1 MGGLPAAEARLDC
14 GGRPHRL
21 RWAAGQLTTPDHTG
35 DLEGEQILSALG
47 GQGFPCLDVLES
59 WARHAAD
66 PRVLTLTSRGPA
78 DPLVTQTPPPLGW
91 SGPTARRGRPGWA
104 GPPRGRARSFAM
116 LSHGQPDDPDD
127 DLIRLIGLGSLLP
140 DRLAATVIATWAER
154 LRGPAVDGPAG
165 DGPAPPRTSVPGT
178 SAAGAGA
185 DSAGAASAGAASA
198 GAASV
203 DAVGADELA
212 AARPA
217 LHAALY
223 GRAVTALRSWT
234 GQRDLAV
241 ALTMIPEDQPPR
253 LARDGDGIA
262 AELPFGWLADVW
274 ARGLTTCWGRF
285 CLAAAPSG
293 DNWVLSTVGLELD
306 SPHLVTL
313 GSPPAS

>member
-1 MGGLPAAEARLDC
+1 MTRPPWWAGLPAAEARLDC
-14 GGRPHRL
+14 GGRVHRL

-66 PRVLTLTSRGPA
+66 PRVLTLASRGPA
-78 DPLVTQTPPPLGW
+78 DPLITRPRPPSGW
-91 SGPTARRGRPGWA
+91 SGPTARRGRP

-127 DLIRLIGLGSLLP
+127 DLIGLIGLGSLLP
-140 DRLAATVIATWAER
+140 DRLAATVMATWAER
-154 LRGPAVDGPAG
+154 LR
-165 DGPAPPRTSVPGT
+165 
-178 SAAGAGA
+178 AGA
-185 DSAGAASAGAASA
+185 DS
-198 GAASV
+198 V
-203 DAVGADELA
+203 DAVRTDELA

-253 LARDGDGIA
+253 LARDGDGDGGGIA

-306 SPHLVTL
+306 SPRLVTL

>member
-1 MGGLPAAEARLDC
+1 VTRPPWWAGLPAAEARLDC
-14 GGRPHRL
+14 GGRAHRL

-66 PRVLTLTSRGPA
+66 PRVLTLASRGPA
-78 DPLVTQTPPPLGW
+78 DPLITRPRPPSGW
-91 SGPTARRGRPGWA
+91 SGPTARRGRP

-127 DLIRLIGLGSLLP
+127 DLIGLIGLGSLLP
-140 DRLAATVIATWAER
+140 DRLAATVMATWAER
-154 LRGPAVDGPAG
+154 LR
-165 DGPAPPRTSVPGT
+165 
-178 SAAGAGA
+178 AGA
-185 DSAGAASAGAASA
+185 DS
-198 GAASV
+198 V
-203 DAVGADELA
+203 DAVRTDELA

-253 LARDGDGIA
+253 LARDGDGDGDGGGIA

-306 SPHLVTL
+306 SPRLVTL

>member
-1 MGGLPAAEARLDC
+1 
-14 GGRPHRL
+14 
-21 RWAAGQLTTPDHTG
+21 
-35 DLEGEQILSALG
+35 
-47 GQGFPCLDVLES
+47 
-59 WARHAAD
+59 
-66 PRVLTLTSRGPA
+66 
-78 DPLVTQTPPPLGW
+78 
-91 SGPTARRGRPGWA
+91 
-104 GPPRGRARSFAM
+104 M
-116 LSHGQPDDPDD
+116 LSHGRPDDPDD

-154 LRGPAVDGPAG
+154 LR
-165 DGPAPPRTSVPGT
+165 
-178 SAAGAGA
+178 AGA
-185 DSAGAASAGAASA
+185 DS
-198 GAASV
+198 V
-203 DAVGADELA
+203 DAVRADELA

-253 LARDGDGIA
+253 LARDGGGIT

-306 SPHLVTL
+306 SPRLVTL

>member
-1 MGGLPAAEARLDC
+1 VTRPPWWAGLPAAEARLDC
-14 GGRPHRL
+14 GGRVHRL

-66 PRVLTLTSRGPA
+66 PRVLTLASRGPA
-78 DPLVTQTPPPLGW
+78 DPLITRPRPPSGW
-91 SGPTARRGRPGWA
+91 SGPTARRGRP

-116 LSHGQPDDPDD
+116 LSHGRPDDPDD

-154 LRGPAVDGPAG
+154 LR
-165 DGPAPPRTSVPGT
+165 
-178 SAAGAGA
+178 AGA
-185 DSAGAASAGAASA
+185 DS
-198 GAASV
+198 V
-203 DAVGADELA
+203 DAVRTDELA

-253 LARDGDGIA
+253 LARDGDGDGDGGGIA

-306 SPHLVTL
+306 SPRLVTL

>member
-1 MGGLPAAEARLDC
+1 VTRPPWWAGLPAAEARLDC
-14 GGRPHRL
+14 GGRVHRL

-66 PRVLTLTSRGPA
+66 PRVLTLASRGPA
-78 DPLVTQTPPPLGW
+78 DPLITRPRPPSGW
-91 SGPTARRGRPGWA
+91 SGPTARRGRP

-127 DLIRLIGLGSLLP
+127 DLIGLIGLGSLLP
-140 DRLAATVIATWAER
+140 DRLAATVMATWAER
-154 LRGPAVDGPAG
+154 LR
-165 DGPAPPRTSVPGT
+165 
-178 SAAGAGA
+178 AGA
-185 DSAGAASAGAASA
+185 DS
-198 GAASV
+198 V
-203 DAVGADELA
+203 DAVRTDELA

-253 LARDGDGIA
+253 LARDGDGDGGGIA

-306 SPHLVTL
+306 SPRLVTL